1 MSSKIDRIL
10 SLEVPIIVRLG
21 ERRMALGDVL
31 AMIPGAIIELPKGAD
46 EELDLLVNNKVIGSG
61 TAVKVGENFGL
72 RISFIG
78 DVKERIRALG
88 EAGETTASQGMAT
101 DEGEDEMSSM
111 AAQLLAGL

>member
-1 MSSKIDRIL
+1 MSSKLDRIL

-31 AMIPGAIIELPKGAD
+31 AIIPGAIIELPKGAD

-72 RISFIG
+72 RVSFVG

-88 EAGETTASQGMAT
+88 QAGEASAS
-101 DEGEDEMSSM
+101 EGLSSEEKEDEMSTM